1 MLVDDV
7 VFQMIPIQ
15 SFIGAETASGIV
27 HLITAEP
34 AIDNYKLDRFFENY
48 FLRYSTVKSLSHS
61 YSLMGQRCFR
71 TFSHG
76 TTM

>member
-34 AIDNYKLDRFFENY
+34 AIDNYKLDRFLKIIFY
-48 FLRYSTVKSLSHS
+48 AIQLSNP
-61 YSLMGQRCFR
+61 YPILAL
-71 TFSHG
+71 
-76 TTM
+76 